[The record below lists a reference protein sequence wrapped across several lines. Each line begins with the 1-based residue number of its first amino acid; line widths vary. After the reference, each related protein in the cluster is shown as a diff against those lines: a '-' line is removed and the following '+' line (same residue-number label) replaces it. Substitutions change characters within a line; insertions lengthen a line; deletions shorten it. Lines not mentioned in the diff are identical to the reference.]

1 MCARALT
8 QFVEEGSYVG
18 RSTHLHTPNHKGAR
32 VSQENKRPR
41 LEATRTGTAWRPLA
55 MALPATIR
63 MVGHA
68 GAVCFVI
75 GQKGGHRDGPSAAQ
89 NATTGAAARGVSDR
103 QTPPAKGNGPLV
115 QRVPA
120 PSSRMLASVIGGR
133 AAAFAGVPS
142 SHYMH
147 RRTTAVSCVG

>member
-8 QFVEEGSYVG
+8 LFVEEGSCVG
-18 RSTHLHTPNHKGAR
+18 RSTHRHTPKHKGAGKYLR
-32 VSQENKRPR
+32 KRPR